1 MRPKPVASPPA
12 GNNRLTPLLH
22 FRFSHA
28 DFTLTPSGSTIIH
41 NHGSLGARGD
51 GNISATCTGP
61 DTGFVSAGRQGGGFV
76 FDGETCHVRVPDPV
90 SPVGGNHWT
99 IMFWIKRKSVA
110 AGQLVML
117 RGNDNATWTPG
128 KTQIKFSKDPPPAD
142 ETADELVR
150 AAFFVFVFL
159 GRGGYFF
166 MGGWAWV
173 RVFSLFGLCACEPT
187 HFHFCFVVL

>member
-76 FDGETCHVRVPDPV
+76 FDGDTCHVRVSDPV
-90 SPVGGNHWT
+90 APVGGNHWT
-99 IMFWIKRKSVA
+99 IMFWIKRRSVA

-117 RGNDNATWTPG
+117 RGNDDATWTPG

-150 AAFFVFVFL
+150 AAFVFFFVFVLFFF
-159 GRGGYFF
+159 GG
-166 MGGWAWV
+166 GGGCACA
-173 RVFSLFGLCACEPT
+173 RVFSLF
-187 HFHFCFVVL
+187 